1 MAELRTT
8 FAEDAE
14 LYDRSRPGYPPEMF
28 IYLNLRQG
36 TRVLEIG
43 PGTGQATLPLAQRGC
58 VVTAVE
64 LGESLAAVARR
75 KVAGFPVDV
84 QVGAFEDWPVTRDY
98 DLVFAATSFHWIDP
112 KVRMVKSA
120 AALKPGGRLAVVS
133 THHIAGGTSQF
144 FADMQFYYEKYD
156 PTTPPGLVL
165 EPASAIPCEFDESP
179 LFKEPTFSR
188 YEWEVTYTAQEYL
201 DVLYTYSGHRAL
213 SEQARD
219 GLFTS
224 LRRLIDENHGG
235 HVTKRYMTQ
244 LAVAHVR

>member
-14 LYDRSRPGYPPEMF
+14 LYDRCRPGYPPEVF
-28 IYLNLRQG
+28 TALNPRPG
-36 TRVLEIG
+36 MPVLEIG
-43 PGTGQATLPLAQRGC
+43 PGTGQATLPLARHGC

-64 LGESLAAVARR
+64 LGASLAAVARR
-75 KVAGFPVDV
+75 KLAGFPVDV
-84 QVGAFEDWPVTRDY
+84 QVGDFEDWPVTRDY

-112 KVRMVKSA
+112 AVRMVRSA
-120 AALKPGGRLAVVS
+120 DALRPGGRLAVVS
-133 THHIAGGTSQF
+133 THHIAGGTSEF

-165 EPASAIPCEFDESP
+165 EPAGAIPFEFDESP
-179 LFKEPTFSR
+179 LFDEPTFSR
-188 YEWEVTYTAQEYL
+188 YEWDVTYTAQEYL
-201 DVLYTYSGHRAL
+201 DLLYTYSGHRAL
-213 SEQARD
+213 DARARE